1 MDHHKTLLL
10 HSKSIKMKQKISLD
24 WNEAMTFETNV
35 NGHKLIIDADASVG
49 GSDKGPRPKP
59 LLLVALAGCTAMD
72 VISMLGKMRVQ
83 PESFHVDVEGEL
95 TEEHPK
101 VYKTLH
107 VKYIFKGKDLPMD
120 KLEKAVSMSQEK
132 YCGVSAM
139 LAKASELT
147 HEIVV
152 E

>member
-1 MDHHKTLLL
+1 
-10 HSKSIKMKQKISLD
+10 
-24 WNEAMTFETNV
+24 
-35 NGHKLIIDADASVG
+35 
-49 GSDKGPRPKP
+49 
-59 LLLVALAGCTAMD
+59 
-72 VISMLGKMRVQ
+72 
-83 PESFHVDVEGEL
+83 EGEL

-101 VYKTLH
+101 IYQKLH

-120 KLEKAVSMSQEK
+120 KIEKAVNLSQER

-139 LAKASELT
+139 LAKAAELT

>member
-1 MDHHKTLLL
+1 
-10 HSKSIKMKQKISLD
+10 MKQSISLD

-35 NGHKLIIDADASVG
+35 NGHKIIIDADEKVG
-49 GSDKGPRPKP
+49 GRDRGPRPKP
-59 LLLVALAGCTAMD
+59 LMLVALAGCTAMD

-83 PESFHVDVEGEL
+83 TDSFRVDVEGEL

-101 VYKTLH
+101 IYQKLH

-120 KLEKAVSMSQEK
+120 KLDKAVNLSQER

-139 LAKASELT
+139 LAKAAELT